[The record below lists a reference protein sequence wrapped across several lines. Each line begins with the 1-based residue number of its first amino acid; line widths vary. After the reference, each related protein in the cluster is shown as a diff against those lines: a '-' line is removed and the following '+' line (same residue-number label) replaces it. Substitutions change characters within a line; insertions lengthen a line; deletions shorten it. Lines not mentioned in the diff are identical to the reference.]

1 MMWTIHQ
8 KAIYGLYGELFSDGQ
23 AVFPIIIPHRIVFP
37 RSSLLCIRWLE
48 KRHEVFLEGWNRTY
62 QLWQDLP
69 IFGSVVA
76 DEFQAIREN
85 ANFIAYLARLTRDG
99 VRLDDF
105 ANGSMYRVVYTREW
119 RKGGHQRGDPTLY
132 QFIPRPELDREV
144 AMAAAWIFIAGPQL
158 VQQMDSSSRS
168 IRVED
173 GYFWIK
179 RLKEIR
185 DF

>member
-1 MMWTIHQ
+1 MDYTPEGYLWFIWGTILGWASSIPYNHPAQDRLSSVVVALHQ
-8 KAIYGLYGELFSDGQ
+8 MVGKT
-23 AVFPIIIPHRIVFP
+23 P
-37 RSSLLCIRWLE
+37 R
-48 KRHEVFLEGWNRTY
+48 VFLEGWNRTY

-105 ANGSMYRVVYTREW
+105 ANGSMYRVVHTREW